1 MNRDIILFS
10 LGVFLGLIIGGVI
23 GISSARDAADINAV
37 LSHQVDEQARLIGDI
52 IGTEAADEI
61 RRVSHERAL
70 KIAGENK

>member
-1 MNRDIILFS
+1 MNTKIIIFA

-37 LSHQVDEQARLIGDI
+37 LSHQVDEQARLIGGI

-61 RRVSHERAL
+61 RKRAQELAVERARV
-70 KIAGENK
+70 K